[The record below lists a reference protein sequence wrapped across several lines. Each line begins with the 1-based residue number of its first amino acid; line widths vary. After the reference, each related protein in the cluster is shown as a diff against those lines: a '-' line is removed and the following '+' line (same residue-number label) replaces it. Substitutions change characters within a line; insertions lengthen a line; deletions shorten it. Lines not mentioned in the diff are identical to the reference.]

1 MLSQPERHVYSLP
14 KFGFFFF
21 CYNGIYSTV
30 TNHVGGA
37 GDVYP
42 SLIQAVLPRILYAAA
57 PPGNSAWENRKQCLK
72 VSAFDGLVE

>member
-14 KFGFFFF
+14 KFGFFF
-21 CYNGIYSTV
+21 CYNGIYPTV
-30 TNHVGGA
+30 TNHVGGP